1 MGANVK
7 KLESLSLGT
16 EKKVQ
21 WYIDISSMNMFFIL
35 NNIMRLERPIV
46 MSFVK
51 ASISNEFKVDYY
63 RKF

>member
-1 MGANVK
+1 MGTNVK

-16 EKKVQ
+16 EKKVR

-51 ASISNEFKVDYY
+51 VSISNEFKVDYY
-63 RKF
+63 GKF